1 MKKALRIISGIML
14 IVAIIF
20 LSVALTHPELGTA
33 FYIGTWKIGAAVWR
47 AFYGVYA
54 ATMVALFVSS
64 FFVKKKSHL

>member
-47 AFYGVYA
+47 AFYAVYA
-54 ATMVALFVSS
+54 VTMVALFVSS
-64 FFVKKKSHL
+64 FFVKKKSHS

>member
-47 AFYGVYA
+47 VFYAVYA
-54 ATMVALFVSS
+54 ATMVALFVFS